1 MVTVMPV
8 MVIVSVI
15 IEKAN
20 LHNALRG
27 HLSRKQQCEYQSF
40 ENFILFEK
48 KSIFAHEGKNTSYT
62 GENYQKNQLLR
73 YTLERFLGQT
83 NKINKIFV

>member
-1 MVTVMPV
+1 MHYG
-8 MVIVSVI
+8 VISQESNSVNI
-15 IEKAN
+15 S
-20 LHNALRG
+20 
-27 HLSRKQQCEYQSF
+27 HLKISF
-40 ENFILFEK
+40 YLKK
-48 KSIFAHEGKNTSYT
+48 KSIFAHDGKNTSYT